1 MAAKKEKTY
10 TVATPVFGVS
20 LRENPDGKIL
30 NHIIQN
36 GEKVK
41 EISNADGW
49 VEVEGGWIRA
59 KYLK

>member
-1 MAAKKEKTY
+1 
-10 TVATPVFGVS
+10 VS
-20 LRENPDGKIL
+20 LREKPDGKIL